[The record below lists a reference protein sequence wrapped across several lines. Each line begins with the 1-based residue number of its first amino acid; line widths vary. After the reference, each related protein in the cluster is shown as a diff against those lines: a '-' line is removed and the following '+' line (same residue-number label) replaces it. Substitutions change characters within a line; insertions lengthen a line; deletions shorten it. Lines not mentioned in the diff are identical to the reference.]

1 MERVMGL
8 AKKLDFRGVPFVE
21 SDPIWNTGQEN
32 YGAGAT
38 VSPELWRKYEWK
50 VRIHHLLKGWV

>member
-1 MERVMGL
+1 MGL